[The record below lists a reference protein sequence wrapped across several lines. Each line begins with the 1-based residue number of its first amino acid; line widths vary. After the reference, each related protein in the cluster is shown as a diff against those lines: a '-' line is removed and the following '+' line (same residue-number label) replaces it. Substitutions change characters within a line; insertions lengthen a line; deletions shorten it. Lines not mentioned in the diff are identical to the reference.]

1 VRIECYGATRTQE
14 GKSTNEDAFL
24 IGRGERP
31 FAALCDGAGN
41 AQQAAKKVLGLFEKL
56 FKEASSATSRSI
68 SHVGQLD

>member
-1 VRIECYGATRTQE
+1 MRIECYGATRTQE